1 MSSKITL
8 DQSAVYCIKVQGK
21 LGENWAS
28 YFEEMDIVILSDTDE
43 NPITMLTGEMPDQ
56 AAVQGV
62 LQKLYNLGFPLISVM
77 KVDPLNSAAIASDK

>member
-1 MSSKITL
+1 MGTKITL

-21 LGENWAS
+21 LGEDWAS
-28 YFEEMDIVILSDTDE
+28 YFEEMDVVFLSDTDG

-62 LQKLYNLGFPLISVM
+62 LQKLYNLGFPLISVT
-77 KVDPLNSAAIASDK
+77 KVEPLNPASVPADK

>member
-1 MSSKITL
+1 MSTRITL

-28 YFEEMDIVILSDTDE
+28 YFEEMDVVFLSDDD

-62 LQKLYNLGFPLISVM
+62 LQKLYNLGFPLISVIQ
-77 KVDPLNSAAIASDK
+77 VEPLDPVSKPAEK